1 MKYKSILKKYMEEDS
16 DYIYNYGVKVAWD
29 EDLFAKE
36 SDENKS
42 KDLLIETMMKK
53 YNITKEDM
61 KDITIVKSKL
71 RDVNIDEILK

>member
-1 MKYKSILKKYMEEDS
+1 MEEDS